1 MDLHCV
7 GEPIRMKQLAIRG
20 ASLMTPALSEEDLKY
35 VLGKLGV
42 LAAFN
47 DTEIHNTVGATS

>member
-1 MDLHCV
+1 
-7 GEPIRMKQLAIRG
+7 MKQLAIRG